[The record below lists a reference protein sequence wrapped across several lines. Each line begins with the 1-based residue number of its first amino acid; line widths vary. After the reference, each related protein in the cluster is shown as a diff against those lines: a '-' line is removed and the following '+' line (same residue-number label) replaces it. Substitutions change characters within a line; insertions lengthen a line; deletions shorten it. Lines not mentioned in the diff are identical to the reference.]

1 MKYDVK
7 VIKIKLESPGYTV
20 VDITPYVREL
30 VDNNQL
36 DKGIAL
42 VYSGEKNSIITEIEY
57 EPELLSDLE
66 VFLKN
71 IGCIDKGLCDVVL
84 GRSVTVPVINGHL
97 FLGQFKNI
105 VFIDLS
111 RNAGEK
117 SVVVALEGIFK
128 SN

>member
-7 VIKIKLESPGYTV
+7 IIKIKIESPGYTA
-20 VDITPYVREL
+20 VDITPYIKEII
-30 VDNNQL
+30 DKNQL

-42 VYSGEKNSIITEIEY
+42 VYSSEKNSIITEIEY

-66 VFLKN
+66 VFLQN

-84 GRSVTVPVINGHL
+84 GRSIVVPIINNHL

-117 SVVVALEGIFK
+117 SIVVALEGIFK
-128 SN
+128 NN